1 MSKILVLSGSR
12 ADFAYLLPVAQ
23 ALREAGEDAY
33 IESLANV
40 IGGEDTPEA
49 IAQRAGMI
57 LSAGG
62 KTIADAKP
70 DLMVVL
76 GDRWEIASACIAAV
90 LAGVPIAHLAAGEIT
105 RGAYDDKLRR
115 AIEGMASVKF
125 AFCREAYERLDGNF
139 WLAGCTSVKAPE
151 FIYHSNGE
159 AIVALYP
166 ETAGGL
172 PDGLAAVILPM
183 LEKRGLSPI
192 FIGANP
198 DVGSSKYKGVEMAHE
213 DFHDKLWRASLIIGN
228 SSAGIIEAP
237 ILGTPTVD
245 IGNRQK
251 GRPRAESVFWAPSHD
266 LAAIKHAIDKAL
278 AFGKRRVVSPYE
290 NEDAVQIIVRGCL
303 DMLKGSA

>member
-90 LAGVPIAHLAAGEIT
+90 LAGVPIAQLAAGERT
-105 RGAYDDKLRR
+105 AGAYDDKFRL
-115 AIEGMASVKF
+115 AIEGMATIKF
-125 AFCREAYERLDGNF
+125 AFCKEALERLDGDF

-151 FIYHSNGE
+151 FVYHSNGE

-166 ETAGGL
+166 ETAGEI
-172 PDGLAAVILPM
+172 PDGLLHSIIPL
-183 LEKRGLSPI
+183 LEKHGLSPVV
-192 FIGANP
+192 IGANP
-198 DVGSSKYKGVEMAHE
+198 DVGSSHYPGIEMAHE

-228 SSAGIIEAP
+228 SSAGLIEAP

-245 IGNRQK
+245 IGNRQS
-251 GRPRAESVFWAPSHD
+251 GRPRAESVFWANAFD
-266 LAAIKHAIDKAL
+266 LRTIDHAITKAL
-278 AFGKRRVVSPYE
+278 AFGKQSVKSPYY
-290 NEDAVQIIVRGCL
+290 NERAIEIIVDGCREL
-303 DMLKGSA
+303 LRS